1 MRSNLEKLIAA
12 YEAERASLTT
22 EMEECVA
29 EADYG
34 KAHLFSKVI
43 RQVNQQLQ
51 TLYNIQDK
59 WHDEKERLVQ
69 WISYLEETKA
79 ANELSRHFT
88 ELIAENKE
96 KLAALQHASAQ
107 KATPGRAVRDALNK
121 LLTGEIR
128 GFTLVFQESNRL
140 SCHLRLVRRTLIL
153 TIPEIRRHK
162 DDCTLEKRHLRKLKR
177 LGFALYDNKDKLM
190 LFAPYSAIDDIK
202 VIQLVLARITFE
214 VFNFK
219 DFVGDT
225 LLKYYP

>member
-12 YEAERASLTT
+12 YEAERASLTI

-34 KAHLFSKVI
+34 KAYLFSKGI

-79 ANELSRHFT
+79 SNELSRHFT

-107 KATPGRAVRDALNK
+107 KATPGRAVRDALDK
-121 LLTGEIR
+121 LLTGEIT
-128 GFTLVFQESNRL
+128 GFALVFQESNRL

-162 DDCTLEKRHLRKLKR
+162 DDCTLEKRHLRKLKQ

-202 VIQLVLARITFE
+202 AIQLVLARITFE